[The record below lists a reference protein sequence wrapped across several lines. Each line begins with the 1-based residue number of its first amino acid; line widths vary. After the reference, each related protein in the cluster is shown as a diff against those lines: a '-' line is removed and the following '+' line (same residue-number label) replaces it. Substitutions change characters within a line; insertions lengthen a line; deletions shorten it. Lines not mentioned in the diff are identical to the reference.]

1 MDAPSTI
8 EFQILDSLTEK
19 DKGQI
24 CYNLR
29 IISACPLTPAMPPH
43 VTFQLHGVGLNPLDY
58 ADRTATF
65 MTENQRPTRSPQSE
79 TQTEL
84 RSQRN
89 DPRRYRPKALSMMR

>member
-1 MDAPSTI
+1 MDAPTTI

-24 CYNLR
+24 CYNLG
-29 IISACPLTPAMPPH
+29 IISACPLTPAMPPQ
-43 VTFQLHGVGLNPLDY
+43 VTFQLHGVALNPLDY

-65 MTENQRPTRSPQSE
+65 MTENQPQSE